1 MAVID
6 EIKLR
11 FGTETLVQLTNH
23 NEDRTATTINDI
35 RLQKAIDDAAADFQV
50 KTGFAFQGDVAEHLA
65 IICNGTIFKLQ
76 FYKDFDS
83 SLTSSLGRDFY
94 GALASLA
101 RRKSMLFRNM
111 TDADARQAE
120 NPCDR
125 PFRRDLKVFNA
136 RRR

>member
-11 FGTETLVQLTNH
+11 FGTETLIQLTNH
-23 NEDRTATTINDI
+23 NEDRAATTINDI
-35 RLQKAIDDAAADFQV
+35 RLQKAIDDATADFQV
-50 KTGFAFQGDVAEHLA
+50 KTGLAFRGEVAEHLA

-111 TDADARQAE
+111 TDAEARKPE
-120 NPCDR
+120 SRCDR
-125 PFRRDLKVFNA
+125 PLSRDLRIFNA
-136 RRR
+136 RRQ